1 MIKVTT
7 LSRLIEE
14 LDRAKAKHDW
24 TGYTLD
30 DMGNALTSELMELG
44 DAESRGDIHGP
55 HGMRA
60 ESLQAA
66 VVLLRQYEA
75 LEGMAD
81 GHVPTQSDGLLNG
94 TGGTGLVSAS

>member
-24 TGYTLD
+24 TGYTLY
-30 DMGNALTSELMELG
+30 DMGNALTSELLELG

-75 LEGMAD
+75 LEVMSD
-81 GHVPTQSDGLLNG
+81 GCIPAQSDDLLNG
-94 TGGTGLVSAS
+94 SRGTGLVSAS